1 MKHIKFAFIIFF
13 ALSISF
19 ANAQKKEKIK
29 IACIGNS
36 ITFGYGIK
44 DRIKNAYPAQL
55 ERMLGDNYEVK
66 NFGISG
72 RTLLSKGNAPYIETG
87 AYKQAL
93 AYNPNIVII
102 KLGTND
108 SKAFNWVYKDEF
120 TNDYLKLIESFQNLE
135 SKPTIYL
142 SLAAPVYKRGRK
154 ISADIVEKE
163 VNPKI
168 RAIAKSQNLNVIDVF
183 TPMLGKGAL
192 FPDAI
197 HPNGE
202 GAGELAKLI
211 YKALT
216 GKEPV
221 LVDQNF
227 PGKKEAWKG
236 FTKYTFEF
244 NKKEAFVIEPK
255 KALPGKPWV
264 WRARFPWWHSEMDVI
279 LLSEGYH
286 IAYINTDNQFGS
298 PKAVR
303 AWDSFYK
310 YLIRSHD
317 FSKKV
322 ALEGVSRG
330 GLFVYNWAK
339 KHPELVSCIY
349 TEAPVCDFTSW
360 PGGFGTGIGSDKN
373 WKILKEEYG
382 FKSDAEAKNYANN
395 PIDNL
400 EALAKAKVPVMHMIS
415 LTDSVVPPKENTF
428 PLIKKYLELGGI
440 ATVVT
445 CTEGKQ
451 TLHGHHFPIE
461 TPQVGADFIKYHTKK
476 ETTLLDSKTY
486 HKLRA
491 GLQNS
496 KIKFEREKTGRVAFL
511 GGSITYNG
519 GWRDSITNYLKN
531 KFPETKFEF
540 IAAGIPSTGSTPA
553 AFRME
558 RDLFKNGPVDLLFEE
573 AAVNDG
579 TNGRTNDEQLRAM
592 EGIVRHARYLN
603 PATDIVIMHF
613 VDPGKMKSYRKG
625 IIPTVIQNHEKV
637 AKHYNIPTINLAK
650 EVTDRIDAGEFSW
663 AKDFKNLHPSPFG
676 QGIYAHS
683 MLTLLENAWARPVA
697 EDDKIGSYPLPAP
710 LDPLNYDKG
719 ILVDINTAKLSGDWK
734 INQNWEPTDGKG
746 TRPNYTNV
754 PMLIA
759 EKINDGKATFSFTG
773 NTVGIAVAA
782 GPDSGTIT
790 YRIDGG
796 DWKDLDLLTNWSRSL
811 HLPWFFTLATGLENT
826 KHKLQIKITEN
837 IDPSKRKGNACRI
850 RYFYVNK

>member
-1 MKHIKFAFIIFF
+1 MKLIKNTFLLLFTLF
-13 ALSISF
+13 ISF
-19 ANAQKKEKIK
+19 AHAQEAEKIRV
-29 IACIGNS
+29 ACIGNS

-55 ERMLGDNYEVK
+55 QRMLGDNYEVK

-72 RTLLSKGNAPYIETG
+72 RTLLSKGNSPYITTG

-93 AYNPNIVII
+93 DYNPNIILI

-120 TNDYLKLIESFQNLE
+120 NSDYVKLIKTFQSLE

-142 SLAAPVYKRGRK
+142 CKAAPVYKRGRK

-163 VNPKI
+163 INPRI
-168 RAIAKSQNLNVIDVF
+168 EAIAKSQNLEIIDLF
-183 TPMLGKGAL
+183 TPMLGKGDL

-202 GAGELAKLI
+202 GAGELAKLV
-211 YKALT
+211 YTALT
-216 GKEPV
+216 GKEAV

-227 PGKKEAWKG
+227 PGKKTDWKG
-236 FTKYTFEF
+236 FTKYTFEY
-244 NKKEAFVIEPK
+244 NNKEAFVLEPK
-255 KALPGKPWV
+255 KALAGKPWV
-264 WRARFPWWHSEMDVI
+264 WRARFPWWHTEMDEI
-279 LLSEGYH
+279 LLEEGYH

-298 PKAVR
+298 PKAVK

-339 KHPELVSCIY
+339 KNPELVSCIY
-349 TEAPVCDFTSW
+349 TEAPVIDFKSW
-360 PGGFGTGIGSDKN
+360 PGGYGTGIGSEKN
-373 WKILKEEYG
+373 WNILKKEYG
-382 FKSDAEAKNYANN
+382 FKSDAEAKKYANS
-395 PIDNL
+395 PMDNL
-400 EALAKAKVPVMHMIS
+400 EVLAKAKIPVMHMIS

-428 PLIKKYLELGGI
+428 PFINKYLELGGN
-440 ATVVT
+440 ATVIT

-461 TPQVGADFIKYHTKK
+461 TPQIGADFIIYNTKK
-476 ETTLLDSKTY
+476 ETTSLNSSVY

-511 GGSITYNG
+511 GGSITFNG
-519 GWRDSITNYLKN
+519 GWRDSITDYLKA

-540 IAAGIPSTGSTPA
+540 IAAGVPSTGSTPA

-558 RDLFKNGPVDLLFEE
+558 QDVFKDGPIDLLFEE

-579 TNGRTNDEQLRAM
+579 TNGRTKEEQIRAM

-613 VDPGKMKSYRKG
+613 VDPGKMKSYRNG
-625 IIPTVIQNHEKV
+625 IIPDVIQNHEKV
-637 AKHYNIPTINLAK
+637 AAHYNIPTINLAK

-683 MLTLLENAWARPVA
+683 MLSLLEMAWTRPIA
-697 EDDKIGSYPLPAP
+697 EDDKIGSYPLPDP
-710 LDPLNYDKG
+710 LDQLNYDKG
-719 ILVDINTAKLSGDWK
+719 ELVDIHTAKLSGNWHIVENWK
-734 INQNWEPTDGKG
+734 PEDGKA
-746 TRPNYTNV
+746 TRPNYVDV
-754 PMLIA
+754 PLLVGD
-759 EKINDGKATFSFTG
+759 EINKGKATFTFTG
-773 NTVGIAVAA
+773 NTVGIAVVA
-782 GPDSGTIT
+782 GPDSGTIE

-796 DWKDLDLLTNWSRSL
+796 DWQTLDLLTNWSRSL
-811 HLPWFFTLATGLENT
+811 HLPWFFTLASGLEHT
-826 KHKLQIKITEN
+826 KHKLQIKIAEN
-837 IDPSKRKGNACRI
+837 IDPSKRIGNACRI
-850 RYFYVNK
+850 RYFYINK

>member
-1 MKHIKFAFIIFF
+1 MKLIKNTFLLLF
-13 ALSISF
+13 ALFISL
-19 ANAQKKEKIK
+19 AHAQEAEKIRV
-29 IACIGNS
+29 ACIGNS

-55 ERMLGDNYEVK
+55 QRMLGDDYEVK

-87 AYKQAL
+87 AYKKAL
-93 AYNPNIVII
+93 EYNPNIILI

-120 TNDYLKLIESFQNLE
+120 NSDYVNLIKSFQSLK

-142 SLAAPVYKRGRK
+142 CKAAPVYKRGRK
-154 ISADIVEKE
+154 ISADIVEQE
-163 VNPKI
+163 VNPRI
-168 RAIAKSQNLNVIDVF
+168 EAIAKSQNLEIIDLY
-183 TPMLGKGAL
+183 TPMLGKGDL

-202 GAGELAKLI
+202 GAGELAKLV
-211 YKALT
+211 YTALT
-216 GKEPV
+216 GKEAV

-227 PGKKEAWKG
+227 PGKKEDWKG
-236 FTKYTFEF
+236 FTKYTFEY
-244 NKKEAFVIEPK
+244 NNKEAFVIEPK
-255 KALPGKPWV
+255 KALAGKPWV
-264 WRARFPWWHSEMDVI
+264 WRARFPWWHTEMDQI
-279 LLSEGYH
+279 LLAEGYH

-298 PKAVR
+298 PKAVK

-339 KHPELVSCIY
+339 KNPELVSCIY
-349 TEAPVCDFTSW
+349 TEAPVIDFKSW
-360 PGGFGTGIGSDKN
+360 PGGFGTGIGSEKN
-373 WKILKEEYG
+373 WNILKEEYG
-382 FKSDAEAKNYANN
+382 FKSDAEAKKYANS
-395 PIDNL
+395 PMDNL

-428 PLIKKYLELGGI
+428 PFINKYLELGGN
-440 ATVVT
+440 ATVIT

-461 TPQVGADFIKYHTKK
+461 TPQIGADFIMYNTEKQ
-476 ETTLLDSKTY
+476 TTSLNSADY

-511 GGSITYNG
+511 GGSITFNG
-519 GWRDSITNYLKN
+519 GWRDSITNYLKH
-531 KFPETKFEF
+531 KFPETKFDF
-540 IAAGIPSTGSTPA
+540 IAAGVPSTGSTPA

-558 RDLFKNGPVDLLFEE
+558 NDIFKNGPVDLLFEE
-573 AAVNDG
+573 AAVNDA
-579 TNGRTNDEQLRAM
+579 TNGRTNEEQIRAM

-613 VDPGKMKSYRKG
+613 VDPGKMKSYRNG
-625 IIPTVIQNHEKV
+625 IIPNVIQNHEKV
-637 AKHYNIPTINLAK
+637 AAHYNVATINLAK

-683 MLTLLENAWARPVA
+683 MLSLLETAYARPIA
-697 EDDKIGSYPLPAP
+697 ADDKIGSYPLPEP
-710 LDPLNYDKG
+710 LDPFNYDKG
-719 ILVDINTAKLSGDWK
+719 ELIDIHTAKLSGDWR
-734 INQNWEPTDGKG
+734 INENWEPEDGKA
-746 TRPNYTNV
+746 TRPNYVNV
-754 PMLIA
+754 PLLIA
-759 EKINDGKATFSFTG
+759 EDINKGKATLTFTG
-773 NTVGIAVAA
+773 NAVGIAVVA
-782 GPDSGTIT
+782 GPDSGTIE

-796 DWKDLDLLTNWSRSL
+796 DWQTLDLLTNWSRSL
-811 HLPWFFTLATGLENT
+811 HLPWFFTLASGLENT
-826 KHKLQIKITEN
+826 KHKLQIKIAEN
-837 IDPSKRKGNACRI
+837 IDPTKRVGNACRI
-850 RYFYVNK
+850 RYFYTNK